1 MTDIFHTLPN
11 TLYLVTYTCIGESS
25 MKHLLPPVTYY
36 KASLH
41 THSTVSDG
49 KMTPQEVKAHYKAA
63 GFSILALTDHHII
76 AAHPEL
82 NDEDFIALTSIE
94 LGLDS
99 ADYAP
104 PSSFFG
110 QTYHMNLIAK
120 DPTNLWQ
127 PYPPKKITERNFEHA
142 EKAHWDQRERVCSV
156 ECANEILRRAQE
168 EGFLAI
174 YNHPTW
180 SKQSYPDYAG
190 LKGLWALEIRN
201 THNVLKGYDDN
212 NHRVYQDLLEL
223 GNRLSVVACDD
234 THRPLTVGGSWTMI
248 GAEALTYSKVIE
260 AMEKGDVYASCG
272 PEITSLTLDGST
284 LRITCSQAKE
294 ITLQSQARYALRCAG
309 ESGETITEGEFDLST
324 WLEKSAGNE
333 NAFIRLT
340 VTAPDGTYAVTRA
353 YFLDE
358 LTTDK

>member
-1 MTDIFHTLPN
+1 
-11 TLYLVTYTCIGESS
+11 
-25 MKHLLPPVTYY
+25 MKHLLPPTNLY

-49 KMTPQEVKAHYKAA
+49 KLTPQEVKALYKAA
-63 GFSILALTDHHII
+63 GYSILALTDHHII
-76 AAHPEL
+76 SRHPEL
-82 NDEDFIALTSIE
+82 DDADFLTLTAIE

-104 PSSFFG
+104 PQSFFG
-110 QTYHMNLIAK
+110 QTYHINLIAK
-120 DPTNLWQ
+120 DPNNLWQ
-127 PYPPKKITERNFEHA
+127 PYPPKTVTDRNRAHVLQ
-142 EKAHWDQRERVCSV
+142 AHWDERQRVCSL
-156 ECANEILRRAQE
+156 ECANEILQRAGE

-190 LKGLWALEIRN
+190 LKNLWALEIRN

-223 GNRLSVVACDD
+223 GNRLCVVAADD
-234 THRPLTVGGSWTMI
+234 THRPLTVGGSWTVI
-248 GAEALTYSKVIE
+248 AAEQLTYPKVIE
-260 AMEKGDVYASCG
+260 AMEKGDCYASCG
-272 PEITSLTLDGST
+272 PEIRELTLDGDT
-284 LRITCSQAKE
+284 LRITCSDAAQ
-294 ITLQSQARYALRCAG
+294 ITLQTQARYALRCAG
-309 ESGETITEGEFDLST
+309 EDGAPIREGVFDLSV
-324 WLEKSAGNE
+324 WREKSAGNP
-333 NAFIRLT
+333 NAFFRLT

-358 LTTDK
+358 LND

>member
-1 MTDIFHTLPN
+1 
-11 TLYLVTYTCIGESS
+11 

-49 KMTPQEVKAHYKAA
+49 KLTPREVKTLYKEA
-63 GFSILALTDHHII
+63 GYSILALTDHHII

-82 NDEDFIALTSIE
+82 DEKDFVTLTSIE

-104 PSSFFG
+104 PQSFFG
-110 QTYHMNLIAK
+110 QTYHFNLIAK
-120 DPTNLWQ
+120 DPKNLWQ
-127 PYPPKKITERNFEHA
+127 PYPPKKVTENNREHA
-142 EKAHWDQRERVCSV
+142 EKAHWDQRERICST
-156 ECANEILRRAQE
+156 ECANEILRRAKE

-180 SKQSYPDYAG
+180 SKQSYPEYSA

-201 THNVLKGYDDN
+201 THNVLNGYDDN

-223 GNRLSVVACDD
+223 GNHLSVVAADD
-234 THRPLTVGGSWTMI
+234 THRPHTVGGSWTMI
-248 GAEALTYSKVIE
+248 GAEKLEYASIIE
-260 AMEKGDVYASCG
+260 AMEKGNVYASCG
-272 PEITSLTLDGST
+272 PEITSLTLEGDI
-284 LRITCSQAKE
+284 LRLTCSEAKE
-294 ITLQSQARYALRCAG
+294 VTLQSQARYARRCAG
-309 ESGETITEGEFDLST
+309 ETTITEAEFDLSV
-324 WLEKSAGNE
+324 WREKSAGVP

-353 YFLDE
+353 YWLDE
-358 LTTDK
+358 LTD

>member
-1 MTDIFHTLPN
+1 
-11 TLYLVTYTCIGESS
+11 

-63 GFSILALTDHHII
+63 GYSIMALTDHHII

-82 NDEDFIALTSIE
+82 DEADFLTLTSIE

-104 PSSFFG
+104 PQSFFG
-110 QTYHMNLIAK
+110 QTYHFNLISK
-120 DPTNLWQ
+120 DPNNLWQ
-127 PYPPKKITERNFEHA
+127 PYPPKKITETNREHA
-142 EKAHWDQRERVCSV
+142 EKAHWDIRERICSV

-174 YNHPTW
+174 YNHPVW
-180 SKQSYPDYAG
+180 SGQHYPEYIQLQPLWG
-190 LKGLWALEIRN
+190 LELRN
-201 THNVLKGYDDN
+201 THNVLNGYDDN
-212 NHRVYQDLLEL
+212 NSHVYRDFLAE
-223 GNRLSVVACDD
+223 GRRMCVVACDD
-234 THRPLTVGGSWTMI
+234 THRPHTVGGSWTMI
-248 GAEALTYSKVIE
+248 GAEALTYEKVIQ
-260 AMEKGDVYASCG
+260 AMEKGNLYATCG
-272 PEITSLTLDGST
+272 PEITSLTLDGNI
-284 LRITCSQAKE
+284 LRLTCSDARE
-294 ITLQSQARYALRCAG
+294 VALQSQARFARRCAG
-309 ESGETITEGEFDLST
+309 ENGASITEAEFDLTT
-324 WLEKSAGNE
+324 WFEKSAGNE

-340 VTAPDGTYAVTRA
+340 VTAPDGTYAATRA

-358 LTTDK
+358 LTR